1 MILKLPK
8 SPIQKVVKRIQML
21 QQLTKIRQYFS
32 VTQILFSFFCM
43 LICTNIYA
51 NVPAN
56 SENSQNLYQAVIAAP
71 NRDESQRMTLFQE
84 GMRVIF
90 KRIAGT
96 EDVLK
101 LPAVEQ
107 ALKNAST
114 YVERYDYHEDQLRVI
129 FSAQMMNDL
138 LFKNGYVL
146 WGQKRPT
153 LILWL
158 AVDENNKR
166 YIMGEQ
172 SNPELHT
179 MLSEFAQTRGL
190 PLVLPVM
197 DLTDMQ
203 NVTVSDIFSSFPSV
217 LVGASNRYGANAIL
231 IGKMIKKPQGWEA
244 QWQIL
249 IDSYHREWGMQS
261 ADFNDLLQKGLSS
274 VINDLQGRYGIKQQ
288 EATLSKSLLI
298 GVKGIQSSS
307 DFSRAESY
315 LNGLEQIKG
324 VTVRQVFANGVI
336 FEVKPQN
343 GVDKEIL
350 SQVISMEK
358 RFATLGYHDR
368 PVESLDLTYQWTP

>member
-1 MILKLPK
+1 
-8 SPIQKVVKRIQML
+8 ML

-32 VTQILFSFFCM
+32 ITQILFSFFSM
-43 LICTNIYA
+43 LICTNICA

-56 SENSQNLYQAVIAAP
+56 TEISQNLYQAVIVAP
-71 NRDESQRMTLFQE
+71 SRDEAQRIALFQE
-84 GMRVIF
+84 GMRIIF

-107 ALKNAST
+107 ALKNASA
-114 YVERYDYHEDQLRVI
+114 YVERYDYHGDQLRVI

-138 LFKNGYVL
+138 LFKNGYAL

-158 AVDENNKR
+158 AMDENNKR

-172 SNPELHT
+172 SNPDLHA
-179 MLSEFAQTRGL
+179 MLLDFAQERGL

-203 NVTVSDIFSSFPSV
+203 NVSVSDIFSNFPSV
-217 LVGASNRYGANAIL
+217 LTGASSRYGANAIL
-231 IGKMIKKPQGWEA
+231 VGKMIKKPQGWEA

-249 IDSYHREWGMQS
+249 IDSYHREWVMQS
-261 ADFNDLLQKGLSS
+261 ADFNDLLQKGLTS
-274 VINDLQGRYGIKQQ
+274 VISDLQGRYGIKQQ
-288 EATLSKSLLI
+288 DTAFSKSLLI
-298 GVKGIQSSS
+298 GVKGIQSSR

-315 LNGLEQIKG
+315 LNGLEQVKG

-358 RFATLGYHDR
+358 RFAALGYHER